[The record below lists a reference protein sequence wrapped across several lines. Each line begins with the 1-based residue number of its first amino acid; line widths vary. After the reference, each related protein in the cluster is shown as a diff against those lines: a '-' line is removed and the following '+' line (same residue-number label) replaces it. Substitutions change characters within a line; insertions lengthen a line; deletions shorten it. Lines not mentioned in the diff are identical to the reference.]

1 MTNNA
6 DSAIISKPPLAI
18 GGFSFLTLKE
28 EKLMENIIFE
38 LEQKMWN
45 AAAGRDKEAFLQLVS
60 LEAVMVCGGFRCSG
74 ADYAEL
80 IKDFGIS
87 SYEITN
93 FETVAKTE
101 QLVQV
106 CYIVKTAADS
116 PETADLAGMFHITS
130 TWAKKNGTWKL
141 IFNMDQRIFD
151 E

>member
-1 MTNNA
+1 M
-6 DSAIISKPPLAI
+6 
-18 GGFSFLTLKE
+18 
-28 EKLMENIIFE
+28 EKNIYE
-38 LEQKMWN
+38 LEQEMWKS
-45 AAAGRDKEAFLQLVS
+45 AAKGDKEAFLRLVS
-60 LEAVMVCGGFRCSG
+60 PEAVMVCGGFRCSG

-93 FETVAKTE
+93 FETVAETE

-116 PETADLAGMFHITS
+116 PETADLAGVFHITS

>member
-1 MTNNA
+1 M
-6 DSAIISKPPLAI
+6 
-18 GGFSFLTLKE
+18 
-28 EKLMENIIFE
+28 EKNIFE
-38 LEQKMWN
+38 LEQKMWK
-45 AAAGRDKEAFLQLVS
+45 AAAGSDKETFLQLVS
-60 LEAVMVCGGFRCSG
+60 PEAVMVCGGFRCSG

-93 FETVAKTE
+93 FETVAETE

-106 CYIVKTAADS
+106 CYIVKTSADS

-130 TWAKKNGTWKL
+130 SWEKKNGSWTL
-141 IFNMDQRIFD
+141 IFNMDQRVMG

>member
-1 MTNNA
+1 
-6 DSAIISKPPLAI
+6 
-18 GGFSFLTLKE
+18 
-28 EKLMENIIFE
+28 MENIIFE

-106 CYIVKTAADS
+106 CYIVKAAADS
-116 PETADLAGMFHITS
+116 PETVDRAGSEADRHCGGFRLRQVYHPEPDCKI
-130 TWAKKNGTWKL
+130 L
-141 IFNMDQRIFD
+141 
-151 E
+151 

>member
-1 MTNNA
+1 M
-6 DSAIISKPPLAI
+6 
-18 GGFSFLTLKE
+18 
-28 EKLMENIIFE
+28 EKIIFE

-45 AAAGRDKEAFLQLVS
+45 AAAKRDKETFLQLVS
-60 LEAVMVCGGFRCSG
+60 PEAVMVCGGFRCSG

-93 FETVAKTE
+93 FETVAETE

-106 CYIVKTAADS
+106 HYIVKTIADS
-116 PETADLAGMFHITS
+116 SETADLAGMFHITS
-130 TWAKKNGTWKL
+130 TWAKKNGTWKI

>member
-1 MTNNA
+1 M
-6 DSAIISKPPLAI
+6 
-18 GGFSFLTLKE
+18 
-28 EKLMENIIFE
+28 EKIIFE
-38 LEQKMWN
+38 LEQKMWK
-45 AAAGRDKEAFLQLVS
+45 AAAGRDKETFLQLVS
-60 LEAVMVCGGFRCSG
+60 PEAVMVCGGFRCSG

-93 FETVAKTE
+93 FETVAETE

-106 CYIVKTAADS
+106 CYIVKTSADS

-130 TWAKKNGTWKL
+130 SWGKKNGSWTL
-141 IFNMDQRIFD
+141 IFNMDQRVMG